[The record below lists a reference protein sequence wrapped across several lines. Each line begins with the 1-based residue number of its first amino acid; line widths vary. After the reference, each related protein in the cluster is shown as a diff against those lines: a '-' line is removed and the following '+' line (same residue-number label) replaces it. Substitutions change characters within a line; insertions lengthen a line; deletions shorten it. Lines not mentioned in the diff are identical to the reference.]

1 MLTRLTIRN
10 LVIVRELELGFSP
23 GMSALTGETGAGKS
37 IMIDALGLALGD
49 KTDNSMIRNGSDKA
63 EVNAGFD
70 LSDCPG
76 ALQWLDEHDLADD
89 KQCLLRRVLVRDGR
103 SRAYINGTPS
113 TQAMLRELG
122 ELILDIHGQH
132 EHQSLLRSSA
142 QRDLLDAYAG
152 LQQQVSEL
160 GTHFQGLQEARRQRH
175 ELRQAAADRANRLDY
190 LSFQVAELE
199 PLIETAADIEQLEQD
214 HQRMAH
220 AERLQSESYSLL
232 QALSD
237 GEQDVSSLLGSLS
250 NQLGE
255 LAALDTQLEEA
266 RELIETAAIQVDE
279 ATQSLRHYA
288 DRIQIDP
295 QRLQEIDTQLGKL
308 HDAARKHRIEIAELP
323 SLAERMQTELDEL
336 RNADQA
342 LDQLDDRIESL
353 QKTYDQHAGKLSKA
367 RARAARK
374 LSDTVTKSMQQLG
387 MKGGSFSI
395 ACEPNDDSPS
405 RHGIDNIQFLVAAN
419 PGQPAGALSGVAS
432 GGELSRISLAIQ
444 VATADC
450 GEVPTLIFDEV
461 DVGIGGAVAEIVG
474 QLLRRLGGQRQ
485 VLCVTHLPQVA
496 SQAHHHYRVH
506 KMSDGETTETRI
518 EKLDDTSRVSEV
530 ARMLGGVDI
539 TEQTLKHA
547 GEMIERAQKAG

>member
-1 MLTRLTIRN
+1 MLTRLTICN
-10 LVIVRELELGFSP
+10 LVIVRELELGFSA

-49 KTDNSMIRNGSDKA
+49 KTDNGMIRNGSDKA

-70 LSDCPG
+70 LADCPA
-76 ALQWLDEHDLADD
+76 ALHWLDEHDLADD

-132 EHQSLLRSSA
+132 EHQSLLRGSA
-142 QRDLLDAYAG
+142 QRNLLDAYAG

-160 GTHFQGLQEARRQRH
+160 GEHFQAMQQAHKQREQLQK
-175 ELRQAAADRANRLDY
+175 AAADRANRLDY
-190 LSFQVAELE
+190 LAFQVVELD
-199 PLIETAADIEQLEQD
+199 PLIETAANIKQLEQD

-220 AERLQSESYSLL
+220 AERLQSESSALL
-232 QALSD
+232 YTLSD
-237 GEQDVSSLLGSLS
+237 GEQDIASLLGSLS

-255 LAALDTQLEEA
+255 LAALDSHLDEA
-266 RELIETAAIQVDE
+266 RELIESASIQVDE

-288 DRIQIDP
+288 DKIQIDP

-308 HDAARKHRIEIAELP
+308 HDAARKHRITIAELP
-323 SLAERMQTELDEL
+323 KLAQRMQAELDEL
-336 RNADQA
+336 RNADHA
-342 LDQLDDRIESL
+342 LDQLDAQLETL
-353 QKTYDQHAGKLSKA
+353 QKTYDQHATKLSKA
-367 RARAARK
+367 RAKAAKK
-374 LSDTVTKSMQQLG
+374 LSDTVTTSMQQLG
-387 MKGGSFSI
+387 MKGGSFSV
-395 ACEPNDDSPS
+395 ACESHSDSPA
-405 RHGIDNIQFLVAAN
+405 RHGTDRIQFLVAAN
-419 PGQPAGALSGVAS
+419 PGQPVGALSGVAS

-474 QLLRRLGGQRQ
+474 QLLRRLGNQRQ

-496 SQAHHHYRVH
+496 SQAHQHYRVN
-506 KMSDGETTETRI
+506 KISDGETTETHI
-518 EKLDDTSRVSEV
+518 EKLDQSSRVSEV

-547 GEMIERAQKAG
+547 GEMIQRAQKAG